1 MSEQDP
7 HPSDAFPKAP
17 AVAEWE
23 RLTPAERQ
31 HVIDTLPNEVTDAEL
46 SPPEG
51 DAHFLGKLGPYDAL
65 RTFFKRSGRAAYF
78 ACELP
83 VYYPGARRFAP
94 DLLGV
99 LDVEDRERG
108 KWLVTAEGRGL
119 DFVLEV
125 HVGGDRKKDAE
136 RTVQLYSSLGIP
148 DYFIYDRGRGQIIG
162 HRLAEDRKSY
172 RRLVPQA
179 GFYRS
184 EALGLDLGLVDGRL
198 RFFIG
203 GALLPEAAELIA
215 RLERLT
221 AELEQK
227 RDAEAERARAEAER
241 AKAVEDRAA
250 AETGRADRAEKRLA
264 ELEAELAR
272 RGPPGDKQS

>member
-17 AVAEWE
+17 TVAEWE
-23 RLTPAERQ
+23 RMTPAERQ

-51 DAHFLGKLGPYDAL
+51 DAQFLGKLGPFEAL
-65 RTFFKRSGRAAYF
+65 RMFFKRSGRAAYF

-83 VYYPGARRFAP
+83 IYYPGARRFAP

-108 KWLVTAEGRGL
+108 QWLVTAEGKGL

-136 RTVQLYSSLGIP
+136 RNVRLYSSLGIP
-148 DYFIYDRGRGQIIG
+148 DYFIYDRGRGQLIG

-172 RRLVPQA
+172 RRVIPQA

-184 EALGLDLGLVDGRL
+184 EALGLDLALVEGRL

-203 GALLPEAAELIA
+203 GALLPEAGELIA

-221 AELEQK
+221 AELEEK
-227 RDAEAERARAEAER
+227 RDAESERAQVVEQEAQ
-241 AKAVEDRAA
+241 AAV
-250 AETGRADRAEKRLA
+250 GRADRAEKRLA

-272 RGPPGDKQS
+272 RGPPVDKKS